1 MKVSAYG
8 LGAIVAWPAVAWCA
22 VEAGLRVVD
31 GHSAGAGQLA
41 LADGCAAAAMVAVHV
56 RRAALA
62 PAAIA
67 ERDRARR

>member
-22 VEAGLRVVD
+22 VEAGLRVV
-31 GHSAGAGQLA
+31 GGYSAGAGQLA
-41 LADGCAAAAMVAVHV
+41 LTGGCAAATIVAVHV